1 MSGFS
6 LRNLKLMVQFYK
18 EYSNDLICAT
28 NSCTSR
34 KLKNATISGTI

>member
-18 EYSNDLICAT
+18 EQSNDEIVQPEVAQVE
-28 NSCTSR
+28 N
-34 KLKNATISGTI
+34 